1 MAFAIFD
8 IETRIDKRLLK
19 QIFFPGDELG
29 EEEAYQ
35 KFSEEYRGGFLP
47 TSLHIPI
54 SIAVGE
60 VGPDYVLRAIENLA
74 ASDYS
79 EEKLVREFWAHVERF
94 SGCMVSFNGR
104 RFDFPVLELQ
114 ALRFGISA
122 PAHFAEEGGGRHRH
136 SEDRHL
142 DLMDFLSNYGAF
154 SIRGGLDLLLKM
166 IGLPGKGKVD
176 GSNVQE
182 IYEKGQLAEIHRYC
196 RNDVIQTYFL
206 FLRVQFIR
214 GKIDETIYKA
224 AQAGSAPFLGE
235 LKQP

>member
-19 QIFFPGDELG
+19 QIFFSGDELS

-54 SIAVGE
+54 SIAFGD
-60 VGPDYVLRAIENLA
+60 VGPDYILRSIESLA

-79 EEKLVREFWAHVERF
+79 EENLVREFWAHVERF

-122 PAHFAEEGGGRHRH
+122 PAHFAQEGGGRHRH
-136 SEDRHL
+136 
-142 DLMDFLSNYGAF
+142 Y
-154 SIRGGLDLLLKM
+154 
-166 IGLPGKGKVD
+166 
-176 GSNVQE
+176 
-182 IYEKGQLAEIHRYC
+182 
-196 RNDVIQTYFL
+196 
-206 FLRVQFIR
+206 
-214 GKIDETIYKA
+214 
-224 AQAGSAPFLGE
+224 
-235 LKQP
+235 